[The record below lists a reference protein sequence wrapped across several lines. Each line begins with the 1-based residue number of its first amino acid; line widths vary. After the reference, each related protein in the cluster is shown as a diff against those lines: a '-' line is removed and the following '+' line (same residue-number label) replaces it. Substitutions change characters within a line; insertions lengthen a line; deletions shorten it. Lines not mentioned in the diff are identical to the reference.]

1 MAAAAEAK
9 DNLSEKV
16 PACHASI
23 SSPLNESAAKLCIF
37 ETRRKCGLFSFFPN
51 LLIGRQPRTHI
62 YRSRKR
68 TVETEKESMLGILLF
83 TTLDNLLGA
92 GRKGVMMKHVVGG
105 EVQREMG
112 W

>member
-1 MAAAAEAK
+1 
-9 DNLSEKV
+9 
-16 PACHASI
+16 
-23 SSPLNESAAKLCIF
+23 
-37 ETRRKCGLFSFFPN
+37 
-51 LLIGRQPRTHI
+51 
-62 YRSRKR
+62 
-68 TVETEKESMLGILLF
+68 VETEKESMLGILLF